1 MQKHQIKPSQPDSE
15 LRVRIPHELCQHV
28 QKIAGEQSET
38 LSDLVCIAL
47 ASYVTTYSTQQKTP
61 TSSTPMELEKA
72 RELMENFGR
81 GLDEGTSPH
90 DTARRHD
97 EYLYRK

>member
-1 MQKHQIKPSQPDSE
+1 S
-15 LRVRIPHELCQHV
+15 
-28 QKIAGEQSET
+28 
-38 LSDLVCIAL
+38 SDL
-47 ASYVTTYSTQQKTP
+47 SYVTTYSTQQKTP